1 MKKVMKGTLA
11 VLIVVS
17 LLLGMAS
24 CGGNDPKSLAE
35 QVAGSTKELINLA
48 AEEGVDDDDPKLAA
62 LIKKLETLNQKVEKL
77 SESDKEIFDEELKK
91 LW

>member
-1 MKKVMKGTLA
+1 MKEAVKGTLA

-17 LLLGMAS
+17 LLLGMAG

-35 QVAGSTKELINLA
+35 QVADNTRELVKLA
-48 AEEGVDDDDPKLAA
+48 AEDVDDDDPKLAA
-62 LIKKLETLNQKVEKL
+62 LIKKLETLNKKVEKL
-77 SESDKEIFDEELKK
+77 SESDKKIFDEEMKK